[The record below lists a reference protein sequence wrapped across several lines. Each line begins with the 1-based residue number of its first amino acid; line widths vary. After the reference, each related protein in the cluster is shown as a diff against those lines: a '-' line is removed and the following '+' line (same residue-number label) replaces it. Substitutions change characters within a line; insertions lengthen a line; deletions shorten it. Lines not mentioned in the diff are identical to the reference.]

1 MNSYPSIDLSRRQLL
16 AALSSLGLG
25 ALLSPAVLA
34 STQKAR
40 IVVVGGGFGG
50 ATVARFLSRL
60 LPTSSVT
67 LVEANRDYV
76 ACPFS
81 NLVIAGQREMAAQT
95 FRYDA
100 LAAEGIVVARARAMD
115 VDTAARTVT
124 LDTGSALPYDR
135 LILSPGID
143 LAWGRL
149 EGYTPEASERMPH
162 AWKAGGQTL
171 LLREQLRD
179 MPDGGLVLMSVT
191 PAPYRCP
198 PGPYERASLIA
209 AYLKQHK
216 PRAKLIIL
224 DSNDAFSKQGLF
236 LEAWRDHYGDMIE
249 WRSASDFG
257 RVIRADA
264 GAMTLHTDFDSERG
278 DVVNV
283 VPPQKAGQIAQRAG
297 AVDATGWCPIDATSF
312 ESSLVPAV
320 HVIGDATI
328 AAPMPKS
335 AFSANQQ
342 AKVCAIQVARLLAG
356 LAPEATTL
364 ANTCY
369 SYTTADTAIS
379 VSGVYHNADGRF
391 SNVPGAGGVS
401 PSGAA
406 PGFRK
411 REGLQ
416 AADWFRAITREAFL

>member
-1 MNSYPSIDLSRRQLL
+1 MNRPPGNSVTRRQLL
-16 AALSSLGLG
+16 AGLSSLGLG
-25 ALLSPAVLA
+25 ALLAPAVPAQTA
-34 STQKAR
+34 SAR

-50 ATVARFLSRL
+50 ATAARFLARL
-60 LPTSSVT
+60 LPAASVT
-67 LVEANRDYV
+67 LVEASREYV

-81 NLVIAGQREMAAQT
+81 NLVIAGGRDIAAQT

-100 LAAEGIVVARARAMD
+100 LEAEGISVARARATD
-115 VDTAARTVT
+115 VDSSARTVT
-124 LDTGSALPYDR
+124 LDSGSSLDYDR
-135 LILSPGID
+135 LVLAPGID
-143 LAWGRL
+143 LAWGKL

-171 LLREQLRD
+171 LLREQLRA
-179 MPDGGLVLMSVT
+179 MPEGGVVLMSVT
-191 PAPYRCP
+191 PAPFRCP
-198 PGPYERASLIA
+198 PGPYERASLVA
-209 AYLKQHK
+209 GYLKQHK
-216 PRAKLIIL
+216 PRAKLLIL

-236 LEAWRDHYGDMIE
+236 QAAWREHYGDMIE

-264 GAMTLHTDFDSERG
+264 RAMELHTDFDSERG
-278 DVVNV
+278 DVINV
-283 VPPQKAGQIAQRAG
+283 VPPQRAGEIAQRAG

-312 ESSLVPAV
+312 ESTLVPSV

-328 AAPMPKS
+328 ASPMPKS

-356 LAPEATTL
+356 AAPEPTTL

-369 SYTTADTAIS
+369 SYTTPEAAIS
-379 VSGVYHNADGRF
+379 VSGVYRNAGGVF

-401 PSGAA
+401 PAGASLA
-406 PGFRK
+406 FQR
-411 REGLQ
+411 REGQQ